1 MPLIHNLM
9 VGKNQKTRIYN
20 ADALKIDE
28 EISDCKK
35 KDKRFALNDHH
46 YCWSKQP
53 NEMRSVF
60 FSFFYIKLEA
70 VKLKPFTLEVNH
82 RKKCDLRIDVTLSV
96 QQSLEME
103 EQKPLAV
110 QALELS
116 VLPVFFPAF
125 FVKYC
130 E

>member
-1 MPLIHNLM
+1 
-9 VGKNQKTRIYN
+9 
-20 ADALKIDE
+20 
-28 EISDCKK
+28 
-35 KDKRFALNDHH
+35 
-46 YCWSKQP
+46 
-53 NEMRSVF
+53 MRSVF

-103 EQKPLAV
+103 EPLAV

-116 VLPVFFPAF
+116 VLPVFFSPF

>member
-1 MPLIHNLM
+1 M
-9 VGKNQKTRIYN
+9 
-20 ADALKIDE
+20 
-28 EISDCKK
+28 
-35 KDKRFALNDHH
+35 
-46 YCWSKQP
+46 
-53 NEMRSVF
+53 
-60 FSFFYIKLEA
+60 EA

-116 VLPVFFPAF
+116 VLPVFFRLFLLNTVNKTKPVLWRMLLTSRRGTHKITENMLNCPNF
-125 FVKYC
+125 TYLRNNKNNKRKG
-130 E
+130 EKNRNKSI